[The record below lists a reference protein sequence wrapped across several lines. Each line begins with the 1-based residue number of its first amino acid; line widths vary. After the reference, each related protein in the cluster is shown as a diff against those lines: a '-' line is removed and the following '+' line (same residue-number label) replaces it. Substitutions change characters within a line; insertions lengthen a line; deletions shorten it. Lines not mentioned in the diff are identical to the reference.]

1 MEFQVEKA
9 LMHRLTLGNKK
20 RGYML
25 LEVIVS
31 VVLLSLAGLALHSIS
46 SNRHM
51 SLTNTEYLTMVSE
64 LATKEKEYR
73 FFDPKPTNNIT
84 ERKITYAYKA
94 SLNSNQTY
102 SMEYRATLRG
112 ITKSIKVYANN
123 AN

>member
-73 FFDPKPTNNIT
+73 FFDPKPTNNIK

-112 ITKSIKVYANN
+112 ITKRIKVYANN